1 MSRSPWG
8 LNQVSSSGF
17 GGTTLSRKQWAYL
30 IAEEAH
36 SLGYKLTARQ
46 LAEALGVR
54 EAEGDTAEGAHI
66 GPWEEEVGFGTRK
79 QRLDYRTST
88 RLALERWKSDGESW
102 WPAWGKWETGES
114 EGAGPTRYKRHLA
127 LARQALKHAG
137 PAPATGPAPRASSP
151 GAQAAA
157 AAPAASSSSSGGL
170 GGDLMHFGLV
180 GVLVLGGTGFIG
192 FGATRLL
199 NSRKA
204 TA

>member
-1 MSRSPWG
+1 

-46 LAEALGVR
+46 LAEGLGVR
-54 EAEGDTAEGAHI
+54 EAEGDTSEGAHI

-88 RLALERWKSDGESW
+88 RLALQRWKSDGQTW

-127 LARQALKHAG
+127 LARQALRHVGSVPPMG
-137 PAPATGPAPRASSP
+137 PGPRASSP
-151 GAQAAA
+151 AAQAAA
-157 AAPAASSSSSGGL
+157 AETPVATVSGGGL
-170 GGDLMHFGLV
+170 SSDLMHFGLV

-192 FGATRLL
+192 FGATRMLG
-199 NSRKA
+199 SRKA